1 MTNFADMVGPC
12 ICIWCN
18 SPDVKVN
25 CKRIW
30 YCPLWSARGFKT
42 FCYLKLSCSC
52 HWMHIKQCIA
62 LSYGKK
68 NKLCRNAIFI
78 LNFILFSTRN
88 KSWDMALLQKMRI
101 VAERVLWLHLLLSTN
116 YLIACGHFF
125 TSSIVATFFCFV
137 LLC

>member
-12 ICIWCN
+12 ICVWCN

-68 NKLCRNAIFI
+68 KQIVQKRNIYPKFHFVFDKKQVLLRHGCAPK
-78 LNFILFSTRN
+78 NEDSHW
-88 KSWDMALLQKMRI
+88 KSSLVTFTI
-101 VAERVLWLHLLLSTN
+101 TN